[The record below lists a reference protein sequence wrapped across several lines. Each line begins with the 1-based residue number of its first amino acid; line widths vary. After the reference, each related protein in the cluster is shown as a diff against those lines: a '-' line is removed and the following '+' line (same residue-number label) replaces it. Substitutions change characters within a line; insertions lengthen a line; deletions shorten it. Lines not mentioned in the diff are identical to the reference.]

1 MNRSEFQPPGL
12 CRWPCLGQLAALW
25 LAALWLAAMFGPA
38 GTADLL
44 ADEVSGQPKSE
55 KAVAEPFPTFRV
67 REQDEI
73 WVVNTRWLGCPAG
86 GDVAPPWTIW
96 KYDPQTP
103 CWLDASA
110 DELLNKHDGKAMA
123 VFIHGNLIESSEALS
138 QGLDVYFQLAGR
150 WDNERPVRMVIWS
163 WPSAKTR
170 GPLRDVRR
178 KASRSDVEAVY
189 LGQFLSRLNPQAEV
203 GLLGYSF
210 GARIAAGAMH
220 LLGGGELLG
229 ETIAA
234 GDRPK
239 LRVALWAAAEHDD
252 WLVPGA
258 FHGAALNLPA
268 NWLITRNCCDPI
280 LAHYDLLEKCGNPVA
295 MGYSGVAGRNLL
307 TAEQN
312 ARIEELDVTQAVGG
326 VHDMHRYLYAPSIS
340 ERTREYVLW
349 HELAAR

>member
-12 CRWPCLGQLAALW
+12 CRWPRLALLGAV
-25 LAALWLAAMFGPA
+25 WLAAMWWPVSGSA
-38 GTADLL
+38 LL
-44 ADEVSGQPKSE
+44 ADEVAVQPKAE
-55 KAVAEPFPTFRV
+55 KLTAENHTAEPCRTFRV

-73 WVVNTRWLGCPAG
+73 WVVSTRCLGCPAG
-86 GDVAPPWTIW
+86 GDVTPAWTIW
-96 KYDPQTP
+96 KYDPLAP
-103 CWLDASA
+103 RWIDAAA
-110 DELLNKHDGKAMA
+110 DELLNKRDGKVTA
-123 VFIHGNLIESSEALS
+123 VFIHGNWVDSSQALS
-138 QGLDVYFQLAGR
+138 EGLDVYFQLAGR
-150 WDNERPVRMVIWS
+150 WDEERPVRMVIWS

-178 KASRSDVEAVY
+178 KASRSDVESVY
-189 LGQFLSRLNPQAEV
+189 LAQFLSRLDPQAEV
-203 GLLGYSF
+203 GLLGFSF

-229 ETIAA
+229 LTIPPA
-234 GDRPK
+234 DRPK

-258 FHGAALNLPA
+258 YHGAALDLPA
-268 NWLITRNCCDPI
+268 QWLITRNCCDPV
-280 LAHYDLLEKCGNPVA
+280 LAHYDLLEKCGNPTA

-312 ARIEELDVTQAVGG
+312 ARIEELDVTDVVGG
-326 VHDMHRYLYAPSIS
+326 VHAMYPYLYAPSIT

-349 HELAAR
+349 HELAAQ